1 MKWKLKLLLKEIIKD
16 LIWKIYSEQLLY
28 IYITFIK
35 FN

>member
-1 MKWKLKLLLKEIIKD
+1 MKLKLLLKEIIKD